1 MVDEGA
7 RDGEPLLFAARE
19 LVGIALHLVG
29 EADQA
34 KGVRDLA
41 PDLRARR
48 ADHLQRI
55 RDVVVDIAVRKQL
68 VVLED
73 GADPAAELRDLLVR
87 EGTDVPSG
95 DQDLTLRR
103 ADLADQRL
111 DQGRL
116 AAARRSDEEDELAAV
131 YPQAD
136 VLEPDVAPGIDLGHP
151 AQLDDRR
158 ATPLLGEVL
167 GAALRP

>member
-34 KGVRDLA
+34 KGV
-41 PDLRARR
+41 
-48 ADHLQRI
+48 
-55 RDVVVDIAVRKQL
+55 
-68 VVLED
+68 
-73 GADPAAELRDLLVR
+73 RDLLVR

-158 ATPLLGEVL
+158 AAPLLGEVL
-167 GAALRP
+167 GAALRPGTRRAGQVWCLSPCHRSWAGRSRPRASPDESPRCVKERRERP